1 MTDSDDVVRALCRSW
16 STPDP
21 DEIAAYCAE
30 DAVYHNIPMEP
41 VVGRAAIR
49 DFVAGF
55 LGTFASIDFEIHRQ
69 VTSGGLV
76 MNERTD
82 TMRGKDGRSLALPV
96 MGVFAVEGGLIT
108 AWRDYF
114 DIGEV
119 TRIAGGEG
127 RPAGD

>member
-21 DEIAAYCAE
+21 DEIAAYFAE

-49 DFVAGF
+49 EFVAGF
-55 LGTFASIDFEIHRQ
+55 LTAFEAIDFEIHHQ
-69 VTSGGLV
+69 VAAGGLV

-82 TMRGKDGRSLALPV
+82 TMRGKDGRSTALPV
-96 MGVFAVEGGLIT
+96 MGVFEVNDGLVT

-114 DIGEV
+114 DMAAV
-119 TRIAGGEG
+119 TRAF
-127 RPAGD
+127 AAAD

>member
-21 DEIAAYCAE
+21 DEIAAYFSD

-49 DFVAGF
+49 EFVAGF
-55 LGTFASIDFEIHRQ
+55 LTTFEAIDFEIHHQ
-69 VTSGGLV
+69 VVAGGLV

-82 TMRGKDGRSLALPV
+82 TMRGKDGRSTPLPV
-96 MGVFAVEGGLIT
+96 MGVFEVRDGLIT

-114 DIGEV
+114 DMAAV
-119 TRIAGGEG
+119 TRAFA
-127 RPAGD
+127 PAD

>member
-1 MTDSDDVVRALCRSW
+1 DRRPVTVARKRAEHMTDSDDVVRALSRSW

-21 DEIAAYCAE
+21 DEIAAYFAE

-55 LGTFASIDFEIHRQ
+55 LSTFASIDFEIHRQ

-96 MGVFAVEGGLIT
+96 MGVFEVE
-108 AWRDYF
+108 
-114 DIGEV
+114 
-119 TRIAGGEG
+119 
-127 RPAGD
+127 